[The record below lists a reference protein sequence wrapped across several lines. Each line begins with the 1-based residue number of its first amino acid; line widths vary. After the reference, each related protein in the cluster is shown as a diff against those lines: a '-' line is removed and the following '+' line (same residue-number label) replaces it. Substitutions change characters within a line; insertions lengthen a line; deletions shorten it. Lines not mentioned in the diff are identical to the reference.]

1 MPSPWKGSSGSSNAL
16 FAWPPATILVVDD
29 EEGIRLLFRQ
39 TLEEAG
45 YQVLVAC
52 DGGEALAVAHHCR
65 IDLVVTDLVM
75 PGKEGIET
83 IQALR
88 LEQPEIK
95 IVAVSG
101 AFGGTFLQIAKRLG
115 ADATLKKPVSSSD
128 LTATVRA
135 VLLTPPVAAE

>member
-1 MPSPWKGSSGSSNAL
+1 MA
-16 FAWPPATILVVDD
+16 
-29 EEGIRLLFRQ
+29 R
-39 TLEEAG
+39 
-45 YQVLVAC
+45 
-52 DGGEALAVAHHCR
+52 HCR

-88 LEQPEIK
+88 LEQPEMK

-101 AFGGTFLQIAKRLG
+101 AFGGAFLQVAKGLG

-128 LTATVRA
+128 LTATVA
-135 VLLTPPVAAE
+135 AMLLTRPAAAE